1 MYKYANVGHCSATS
15 DKRQA
20 TSDIF
25 TCDMND
31 GNHDGHHDGHHDGN
45 DGTHHGNCDG
55 NRDGHHDGNDALH
68 TPFFFSIPQFAQGAS
83 YKMVPPMCVLEV
95 HQ

>member
-1 MYKYANVGHCSATS
+1 MYKYANVGHCSAI
-15 DKRQA
+15 
-20 TSDIF
+20 SDIF

-31 GNHDGHHDGHHDGN
+31 GNHDGHHDGNHDGN

-68 TPFFFSIPQFAQGAS
+68 TPFWFSIQSFAQVAWPYYYPNQAQMHLAG
-83 YKMVPPMCVLEV
+83 CV
-95 HQ
+95 